1 MSYMYK
7 EFTIQHKI
15 ISYTNLFLYLSV
27 LKKKLTFLDTK
38 DTKFFKIKD
47 LQVKNT
53 YFMSSNS
60 PSGGMKLMLCSVS
73 NLLSLTHWWN
83 WQSSIAM
90 ELFPLVALQDKK

>member
-15 ISYTNLFLYLSV
+15 ISYTNLILYLSV

-38 DTKFFKIKD
+38 DTKFFKIKE

>member
-15 ISYTNLFLYLSV
+15 ISYTNLILYLSV

-38 DTKFFKIKD
+38 DTKFFKIKE

-90 ELFPLVALQDKK
+90 ELFPLVALRDKK

>member
-1 MSYMYK
+1 MYK

-15 ISYTNLFLYLSV
+15 ISYINLFLYLSV

-38 DTKFFKIKD
+38 DTKFFEIKE

-73 NLLSLTHWWN
+73 NLLSLTHW
-83 WQSSIAM
+83 
-90 ELFPLVALQDKK
+90 

>member
-15 ISYTNLFLYLSV
+15 ISYTNLILYLSV

-38 DTKFFKIKD
+38 DTKFFKIKE
-47 LQVKNT
+47 LKVKNT

-90 ELFPLVALQDKK
+90 ELFPLVALRDKK

>member
-1 MSYMYK
+1 MYK

-27 LKKKLTFLDTK
+27 LKKILTF
-38 DTKFFKIKD
+38 DTKFFKIKE

-73 NLLSLTHWWN
+73 NLLSLTHW
-83 WQSSIAM
+83 
-90 ELFPLVALQDKK
+90 